1 MTHSSMHGVR
11 RTIPLLGTAMLVAAS
26 VQAQNAEQR
35 GPLDATTL
43 DVPVAPRPVALKAR
57 FSLAPLSTDALPQDT
72 VRQRRRS
79 VSHSEWYGR
88 RLTIHR
94 YGSYVMVPLFVA
106 QYLLG
111 SKLLDQKTDL
121 YEGRRTTPV
130 DANLRDT
137 HRTVAIGVG
146 GLFLVNTTT
155 GLWNLLE
162 TRHEPEG
169 RAHRNVHALAMLA
182 SDAGF
187 AYTGVLGARATDHGL
202 PESRTHRNVALT
214 SFGIATAG
222 AAYMWFGRED

>member
-1 MTHSSMHGVR
+1 MTLSSMHGVR
-11 RTIPLLGTAMLVAAS
+11 CTIALFGTALLVAAP

-35 GPLDATTL
+35 GPLDVTPTEL
-43 DVPVAPRPVALKAR
+43 PLAPRPAALRAR
-57 FSLAPLSTDALPQDT
+57 FSPASQGIDVLPQDT
-72 VRQRRRS
+72 LRQRRRS

-130 DANLRDT
+130 DPNLRDT
-137 HRTVAIGVG
+137 HRAVAMGVG
-146 GLFLVNTTT
+146 ALFLVNTTT

-162 TRHEPEG
+162 TRKEPEG
-169 RAHRNVHALAMLA
+169 RAHRNVHALTMLA

-202 PESRTHRNVALT
+202 PETRTHRNVALT